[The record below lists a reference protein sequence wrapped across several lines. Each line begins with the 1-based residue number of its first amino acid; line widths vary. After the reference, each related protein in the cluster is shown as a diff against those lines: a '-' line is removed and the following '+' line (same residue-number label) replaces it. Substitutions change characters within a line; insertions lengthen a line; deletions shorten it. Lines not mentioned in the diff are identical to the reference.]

1 MNGAQGVDTILA
13 TVQRECLRSPD
24 TGLQDYGAALTSKDI
39 LCVIADL
46 TDAATYDFY
55 DLSIYRGIDCA
66 SVSTVD
72 HEANEQASAQNRQMV
87 RIGACST

>member
-1 MNGAQGVDTILA
+1 MEANQPVTSILD
-13 TVQRECLRSPD
+13 TVQRDCLRSPD

-55 DLSIYRGIDCA
+55 DLSIYRGVDCA
-66 SVSTVD
+66 SVSSAD
-72 HEANEQASAQNRQMV
+72 HEANEQAATQNRQMV
-87 RIGACST
+87 RIGAY